1 MTDQYL
7 RSTTAD
13 YITGAISA
21 CEGIR
26 DSIVLING
34 PHGCKTYYGFGT
46 GQSAINGQALLGLGG
61 DLRLSNAMDDKLIR
75 SQFFT
80 GSPLIPATNLRY
92 EDFIFGTAEQLRRAL
107 NDILSERRYS
117 LISVVQAPGTSL
129 LSESLEPDIKEIS
142 EEASVPYLYVDA
154 PGLSEDMFTGYDETV
169 LAIIKKFSLQADNS
183 YCDGHPSEQSDG
195 KTSSGQ
201 RRKRPSVNLF
211 GLYTRS
217 LHMDGDLEEITR
229 ILDLCGIDINC
240 AVGAFCTM
248 DELKDLS
255 KADANVFL
263 AAERCKKTAE
273 YLEKVSGIPSF
284 NFGCVPVG
292 PDLTEKFV
300 IGISSLL
307 KTDCRAAL
315 KDIEET
321 RSKIFY
327 YLAKYLG
334 NSGFG
339 GTFRYAAEGEPS
351 LLFAYADY
359 LSGYLGIAP
368 EVLQPRY
375 ELKGAEM
382 DRLEDILGELGCK
395 DVLVKDITKV
405 KDVVILGNANT
416 IAQVLAYSGNVYG
429 IETEI
434 PSSGYINVV
443 PKTHIGCKGSL
454 YLLEQLLNA
463 KRLLSAWD

>member
-129 LSESLEPDIKEIS
+129 LSESLEQDVKEIS
-142 EEASVPYLYVDA
+142 EETGVPYLYVDA

-201 RRKRPSVNLF
+201 RRK
-211 GLYTRS
+211 GLR
-217 LHMDGDLEEITR
+217 
-229 ILDLCGIDINC
+229 
-240 AVGAFCTM
+240 
-248 DELKDLS
+248 
-255 KADANVFL
+255 
-263 AAERCKKTAE
+263 
-273 YLEKVSGIPSF
+273 
-284 NFGCVPVG
+284 
-292 PDLTEKFV
+292 
-300 IGISSLL
+300 
-307 KTDCRAAL
+307 
-315 KDIEET
+315 
-321 RSKIFY
+321 
-327 YLAKYLG
+327 
-334 NSGFG
+334 
-339 GTFRYAAEGEPS
+339 
-351 LLFAYADY
+351 
-359 LSGYLGIAP
+359 
-368 EVLQPRY
+368 
-375 ELKGAEM
+375 
-382 DRLEDILGELGCK
+382 
-395 DVLVKDITKV
+395 
-405 KDVVILGNANT
+405 
-416 IAQVLAYSGNVYG
+416 
-429 IETEI
+429 
-434 PSSGYINVV
+434 
-443 PKTHIGCKGSL
+443 
-454 YLLEQLLNA
+454 
-463 KRLLSAWD
+463 